1 MQPVLNTTQALRQ
14 QKMRGLAKQYRLQH
28 FRDSL
33 CGVIHRVA
41 LEDYVM
47 PGELALGSDSHSV
60 AWGAVNCVGTGM
72 GEHELAYAL
81 VFGTLWF
88 MVPETIK
95 VALHGRLQPAL
106 SGKDIALYLAG
117 QYTSGFALYKAL
129 EFTGPGASA
138 LSVEARI
145 SLATHTV
152 ELGAKF
158 GLFGYD
164 ESTQTF
170 LNERKGLPRQPWA
183 QEPIAADPDA
193 GYAGEVQVD
202 LNQLEPQLACPHR
215 FDNVM
220 PVARAARIPI
230 QQAQVGS
237 CANGHLEDLAAVAS
251 VLRGKRVAPG
261 VRLLVQPASWGVY
274 RAALRQ
280 GIVDDVLDA
289 GGQILSPG
297 CHLCVGMQGTLP
309 PGDVCITST
318 TRNFR
323 GRLGSPDAE
332 IYLGSPATVAASALT
347 GVITDPREVLL
358 CK

>member
-1 MQPVLNTTQALRQ
+1 
-14 QKMRGLAKQYRLQH
+14 
-28 FRDSL
+28 
-33 CGVIHRVA
+33 
-41 LEDYVM
+41 
-47 PGELALGSDSHSV
+47 
-60 AWGAVNCVGTGM
+60 
-72 GEHELAYAL
+72 
-81 VFGTLWF
+81 
-88 MVPETIK
+88 
-95 VALHGRLQPAL
+95 
-106 SGKDIALYLAG
+106 
-117 QYTSGFALYKAL
+117 
-129 EFTGPGASA
+129 
-138 LSVEARI
+138 
-145 SLATHTV
+145 
-152 ELGAKF
+152 LGAKF
-158 GLFGYD
+158 GLIGYD